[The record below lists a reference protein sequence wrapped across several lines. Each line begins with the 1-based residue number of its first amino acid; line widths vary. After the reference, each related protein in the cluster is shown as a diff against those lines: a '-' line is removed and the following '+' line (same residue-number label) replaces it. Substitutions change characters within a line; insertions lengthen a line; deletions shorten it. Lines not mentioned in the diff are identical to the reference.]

1 MPLDTPH
8 GLARDLHALHD
19 PVRRAARDH
28 ERGRQSTDG
37 LVVQGV
43 HVERVA
49 EHLVCD
55 RVLLEGDRMNTSGD
69 RVRPRGMTFAVCSIE
84 MLQQRAT
91 ERNVEDLHPP
101 ADGEDRKTELEGA
114 MDQRQ
119 LHPVTPLVDAVHG
132 LVGCLAVEQRIH
144 IATAGQHQST
154 NVVQHLDRCLD
165 TGQHDGSPSCGG
177 DSVAVCRQMEIDLL
191 VTEIVGQRRDL
202 GRSVS
207 TSAQCD
213 QRPPHDGESNPRQGQ
228 AIQWT
233 VLSPPMVTDRR
244 EANPTE
250 REQAVADR
258 VGALH
263 DIDFAAMNVVQNVY
277 RVANAVRARMEREAL
292 GESGLSW
299 TSFTALFV
307 LWVWGPQETRHLA
320 EECGVTKGTLTGVLA
335 TLESKGLV
343 VRAAHETDGRLVV
356 VRLTPAGR
364 TLIKRL
370 FPQFNAHETQVV
382 EVLSPAE
389 QATLTRLL
397 RKVLTHV
404 ENGS

>member
-1 MPLDTPH
+1 
-8 GLARDLHALHD
+8 
-19 PVRRAARDH
+19 
-28 ERGRQSTDG
+28 
-37 LVVQGV
+37 
-43 HVERVA
+43 
-49 EHLVCD
+49 
-55 RVLLEGDRMNTSGD
+55 
-69 RVRPRGMTFAVCSIE
+69 
-84 MLQQRAT
+84 
-91 ERNVEDLHPP
+91 
-101 ADGEDRKTELEGA
+101 
-114 MDQRQ
+114 
-119 LHPVTPLVDAVHG
+119 
-132 LVGCLAVEQRIH
+132 
-144 IATAGQHQST
+144 
-154 NVVQHLDRCLD
+154 
-165 TGQHDGSPSCGG
+165 
-177 DSVAVCRQMEIDLL
+177 
-191 VTEIVGQRRDL
+191 
-202 GRSVS
+202 
-207 TSAQCD
+207 
-213 QRPPHDGESNPRQGQ
+213 
-228 AIQWT
+228 
-233 VLSPPMVTDRR
+233 MVTDRR

-343 VRAAHETDGRLVV
+343 VRTAHETDGRLVV